1 MILRLLSISTVLK
14 KALVLVFSNLKHDA
28 RVNRQVDFL
37 TKNFQV
43 TIVTFDA
50 EEKPGRNLIKI
61 GQTPLTLFTK
71 AKMAFWLILG
81 AFKRAYLTFHSYSHL
96 TQELSTQSWDLI
108 VANDIDTLPMAFE
121 IKQTS
126 NAKIIFDAHE
136 YAPRHFENRLLWR
149 IFFQPFYVHL
159 CRKYIPDVDAMF
171 TVGKGLAAEYHKNF
185 GKKPTIITNATNFYK
200 IIPSI
205 PDGEK
210 IKLVHHGIANPS
222 RRLDLLLEMMKHL
235 DDRFTL
241 DLILMTSDFASGST
255 KNYIENLK
263 KDFLTDSRITI
274 LPAVKSHEVVPTI
287 NKYDVGVF
295 LLPPVNFNYENTLPN
310 KLFDFIQA
318 RLAIAVGPSPE
329 MADIVKHYDLGIVS
343 STFDPKDLA
352 IELSKL
358 TRDQLILFKS
368 NTEVAAKELCAE
380 KNEET
385 LQSVI
390 NEIMKD

>member
-1 MILRLLSISTVLK
+1 
-14 KALVLVFSNLKHDA
+14 
-28 RVNRQVDFL
+28 
-37 TKNFQV
+37 
-43 TIVTFDA
+43 
-50 EEKPGRNLIKI
+50 
-61 GQTPLTLFTK
+61 
-71 AKMAFWLILG
+71 
-81 AFKRAYLTFHSYSHL
+81 
-96 TQELSTQSWDLI
+96 
-108 VANDIDTLPMAFE
+108 
-121 IKQTS
+121 
-126 NAKIIFDAHE
+126 
-136 YAPRHFENRLLWR
+136 LWR

-171 TVGKGLAAEYHKNF
+171 TVGKGLAAEYHKHF
-185 GKKPTIITNATNFYK
+185 GKKPTIITNATNFHT
-200 IIPSI
+200 INPSL
-205 PDGEK
+205 PTDTK

-222 RRLDLLLEMMKHL
+222 RRLDLLLEMMSHL
-235 DDRFTL
+235 DNRFTL

-263 KDFLTDSRITI
+263 KNFLTDSRVTI
-274 LPAVKSHEVVPTI
+274 LPAVESHAVVSTI
-287 NKYDVGVF
+287 NKYDVGLF

-352 IELSKL
+352 IELSKI
-358 TRDQLILFKS
+358 TREELMRYKS

-380 KNEET
+380 KNEEI
-385 LQSVI
+385 LESVV